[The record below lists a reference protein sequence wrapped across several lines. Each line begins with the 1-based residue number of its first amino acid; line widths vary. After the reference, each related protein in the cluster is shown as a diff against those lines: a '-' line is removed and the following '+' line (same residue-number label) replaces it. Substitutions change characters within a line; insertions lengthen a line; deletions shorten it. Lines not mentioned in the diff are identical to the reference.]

1 MGDELELLESYYV
14 AYDHI
19 CYTALMG
26 LYSRTKEIDTISFT
40 GFDWNNK
47 ENRFLLYIALNFP
60 STLGEKQIAVDASWF
75 VRRKITQKTRRK
87 VLFTSRES
95 TSVINV
101 PEFLELLRPS
111 ALKIFEGES
120 FSFGDIYEVYYEQ

>member
-1 MGDELELLESYYV
+1 MGDELELLDSYYV

-26 LYSRTKEIDTISFT
+26 LYSRTKETDTILFA

-47 ENRFLLYIALNFP
+47 EHRFLLHIALNFP

-75 VRRKITQKTRRK
+75 VRRKIMRKTQRK
-87 VLFTSRES
+87 VLFTPHGS

-111 ALKIFEGES
+111 AQKLFDGES